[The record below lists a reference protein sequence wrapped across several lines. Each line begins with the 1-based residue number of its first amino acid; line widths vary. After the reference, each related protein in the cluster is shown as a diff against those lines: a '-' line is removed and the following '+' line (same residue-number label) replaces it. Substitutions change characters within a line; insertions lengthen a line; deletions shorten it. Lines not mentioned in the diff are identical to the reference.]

1 MKITHIFFDL
11 DRTLWDFDLNSQK
24 TLLNI
29 YKEFSLKERG
39 VKSFDIFLDHYKE
52 INEKL
57 WGLYRQDLISKDE
70 LRSKRFD
77 LTLNKYSIKDN
88 ELASKIGDTYVSKSP
103 LQTSLFPYTKEV
115 LSYLKSKYSLSIITN
130 GFDEVQKIKLKASG
144 LDVFFDTVITSDFVN
159 AKKPNPTIF
168 NYALNI
174 NNVSAKNSVMIGDD
188 LLVDIIGAKEI
199 GFFQIYF
206 NPKNT
211 PHNQNCDYEIR
222 CLSEIKN
229 IL

>member
-1 MKITHIFFDL
+1 MNVTHIFFDL

-24 TLLNI
+24 TLLDI

-115 LSYLKSKYSLSIITN
+115 LSYLKSKYSLSIITC
-130 GFDEVQKIKLKASG
+130 L
-144 LDVFFDTVITSDFVN
+144 LYTSPSPRD
-159 AKKPNPTIF
+159 
-168 NYALNI
+168 
-174 NNVSAKNSVMIGDD
+174 
-188 LLVDIIGAKEI
+188 
-199 GFFQIYF
+199 
-206 NPKNT
+206 
-211 PHNQNCDYEIR
+211 
-222 CLSEIKN
+222 
-229 IL
+229 